1 VSALL
6 FGLLGILVLLR
17 ALLTLA
23 GRAAGGWATLL
34 AVGSSLVL
42 KTLFLD
48 PSPAAA
54 SAFLLASLAV
64 LMLVRWRGVPAAHP
78 VFVFTL
84 LALAAWNPLLGF
96 ASFGRA
102 HLLASLWSPLGGLL
116 YRNPSL
122 WLGGLGL
129 LALAR
134 RDRRLSVT
142 LLLAVTAAVSLA
154 SCQQGVGSGAA
165 EPAARSVILV
175 PPLAVGLAEAL
186 RGLQGWALRRPGR
199 LLLAGALLL
208 SLGNLLFMEQYRREL
223 IPRDDTVSFARV
235 AENSAGL
242 LARAVGSPLGWPANW
257 LFAGRHALPPDRYDA
272 MAGRRLFGKDRA
284 HAVIEVGDRATEE
297 SALAEGW
304 SVRHPC
310 GDRVCRQLEGRA
322 RFLVGLEAPAP
333 LAITL
338 RCSGTSALQIAV
350 NGRGVGVIGLSE
362 DLEERRLLV
371 PADAWRRD
379 LNEIVLSAPPGSAV
393 LVDRVRFERLLP

>member
-1 VSALL
+1 VSAIL
-6 FGLLGILVLLR
+6 FGLLGVLLLLR

-23 GRAAGGWATLL
+23 GAAAGCWATVLALGGSVLL
-34 AVGSSLVL
+34 G
-42 KTLFLD
+42 TLLLD

-54 SAFLLASLAV
+54 GGFLLASLAV
-64 LMLVRWRGVPAAHP
+64 LMLVRWRRVPAAHP
-78 VFVFTL
+78 AFGLTL
-84 LALAAWNPLLGF
+84 LALAAWNPVLGV

-102 HLLASLWSPLGGLL
+102 QLMASLWSPLGGLL
-116 YRNPSL
+116 YRSPSL
-122 WLGGLGL
+122 WLGWLGL

-142 LLLAVTAAVSLA
+142 LLLSLA
-154 SCQQGVGSGAA
+154 AALTLESFQRGVGSGAA
-165 EPAARSVILV
+165 EPTARSVILI

-186 RGLQGWALRRPGR
+186 RWLQGLARRRSGG

-235 AENSAGL
+235 AENGAGL

-257 LFAGRHALPPDRYDA
+257 LFAWRHALPPDRYDA
-272 MAGRRLFGKDRA
+272 MAGRRLVAEDRA
-284 HAVIEVGDRATEE
+284 FAVIEVGDRATEE

-310 GDRVCRQLEGRA
+310 GSRVCRQLEGRA
-322 RFLVGLEAPAP
+322 RLFVGLEEPAS

-338 RCSGTSALQIAV
+338 RSSGESALQIAV
-350 NGRGVGVIGLSE
+350 NGRGVGVMALSGR
-362 DLEERRLLV
+362 LEECRLLV

-379 LNEIVLSAPPGSAV
+379 LNEIVLSAAPGSAV
-393 LVDRVRFERLLP
+393 LVDRIRFERPWP